1 MTILTDKRRQLDEA
15 ATLAIAQTVEI
26 TDLLRDRTVPEI
38 AFQLRQ
44 TMPAV
49 SNTFGTVGAVI
60 SVDSYNKFRNT
71 ARLESTYTAEPVIPD
86 TNGAMQAAIG
96 FGMAQLTKGV
106 AYDTFQATLA
116 GSVQRL
122 VLDGDRGTT
131 EFNIVTDPDG
141 ATYERVPR
149 PDACAFCLTMAAV
162 AEVRRESY
170 FDGYH
175 NYCKCTVRP
184 IFRGQR
190 KTTLPIYK
198 QVNEAYSLADK
209 ELLRQRA
216 AVGYNDL
223 SGREAAAKFPQLVL
237 NTPNH
242 LRLMR
247 QITGWK

>member
-1 MTILTDKRRQLDEA
+1 MSVLSDKRRQLDEA
-15 ATLAIAQTVEI
+15 TTLAIAQTVEI
-26 TDLLRDRTVPEI
+26 TDLLRDRPVPEI
-38 AFQLRQ
+38 AFQLRN

-49 SNTFGTVGAVI
+49 SNTFGTVGAII
-60 SVDSYNKFRNT
+60 SVDSYNKFRNQ
-71 ARLESTYTAEPVIPD
+71 ARLPSKYTAEPVIPD
-86 TNGAMQAAIG
+86 TDKAMQAAIG

-106 AYDTFQATLA
+106 PFDTFQATLA

-141 ATYERVPR
+141 TEYERVPQ
-149 PDACAFCLTMAAV
+149 PNACAFCLTMAAV

-170 FDGYH
+170 FEGYH
-175 NYCKCTVRP
+175 NFCKCTVRP
-184 IFRGQR
+184 IFRGQQR
-190 KTTLPIYK
+190 TKLPVYK
-198 QVNEAYSLADK
+198 QVNDAYSLADK
-209 ELLRQRA
+209 ELLRQRK
-216 AVGYNDL
+216 AVGYDNL
-223 SGREAAAKFPQLVL
+223 KRREAAAKYPDLVL